1 MFKDSPSN
9 DAISYDDWREQV
21 QSYIRQGRPERQIL
35 ESVLASLEGM
45 PRKATEEDETG
56 TLEGVL
62 YVLDKVYGGERSY
75 VDLNNKMCNVAQS
88 YNESVKDYFERVIA
102 IRSRLIKHH
111 SHMYREGQL
120 KRQAKECF
128 FDGLRSEYRSMISHL
143 KDDPTKNML
152 DLLAGVQKC
161 EEYEASNR
169 RNRRNEYARAYP
181 PSAARQN
188 APDGGNNRTNGN
200 GRQPYPGNAR
210 GNVPVKA
217 ALVEPEYEGSG
228 GGEYDV
234 GDLGEPMYD
243 ENANG
248 EDQEL
253 ELYTKFFAA
262 QVQLADNNERRN
274 GLCFNCKDKGHQW
287 RACPQPLREEM
298 KRYKEKLAQRE
309 HQLNRNGGPGTQGG
323 RVPPVPHANPAT
335 PAGGAPPQ

>member
-1 MFKDSPSN
+1 MWTSTTRCATSPS
-9 DAISYDDWREQV
+9 
-21 QSYIRQGRPERQIL
+21 P
-35 ESVLASLEGM
+35 
-45 PRKATEEDETG
+45 
-56 TLEGVL
+56 
-62 YVLDKVYGGERSY
+62 
-75 VDLNNKMCNVAQS
+75 

-128 FDGLRSEYRSMISHL
+128 FDGLRPEYRSMISHL

-181 PSAARQN
+181 PSAAHQN
-188 APDGGNNRTNGN
+188 APDGGNNRANGN

-217 ALVEPEYEGSG
+217 ALVEPKYEDSG

-262 QVQLADNNERRN
+262 QVQLADNSERRN
-274 GLCFNCKDKGHQW
+274 GLCFNCKEKGHQW

-323 RVPPVPHANPAT
+323 RVPPVPHANPAM